1 MGRNNNVL
9 GYGLM
14 GAVLIG
20 WIVYLAT
27 RGAPMWMLGTMLA
40 GGTIAIVIAGFI
52 SSRRSSS
59 IW

>member
-1 MGRNNNVL
+1 
-9 GYGLM
+9 M

-52 SSRRSSS
+52 SLRRSSS